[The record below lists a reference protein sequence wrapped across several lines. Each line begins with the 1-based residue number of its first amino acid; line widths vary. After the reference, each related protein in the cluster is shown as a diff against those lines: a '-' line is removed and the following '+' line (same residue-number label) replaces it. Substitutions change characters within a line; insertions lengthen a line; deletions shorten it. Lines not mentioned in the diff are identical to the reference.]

1 MAKKQLSIYIGTNRT
16 RICEVVRNSEKSV
29 SLYNAIEV
37 ETPKGAV
44 EDGYILDVPAMAEV
58 IKSCIYGRGLT
69 TNKVTFTIASKK
81 IASKEVMLPFV
92 KKERVADIIRAN
104 ANEYF
109 PMSNIN
115 DYVFAQSILETVQT
129 DEGKMYRVSA
139 IAAPRDIVMSYY
151 DLSAELKIPIDTM
164 DYAGNSIF
172 QVLEL
177 QMEEG
182 SCSMVLQIEKDNTF
196 VSILNG
202 KTLVLQRAIPYGK
215 TAVVNNLINMKRIS
229 EKDANLLLQDESRLH
244 AAVTDEEF
252 TEAVRF
258 LIGGINRVME
268 YHLSRN
274 SSLNIDEIKIFGEG
288 CQLAGITNVLQNEL
302 NVKVSKLLNFQGVTV
317 KDGGSLNQD
326 DLLRY
331 ISCAGAVLN
340 PVNIFIPNMAKK
352 KTASAAAA
360 VSSVGISEK
369 ALLGILLAVVF
380 VMIAVIG
387 GFCGVYIWKTGE
399 RDLLQKK
406 VDSLQEAETIANAY
420 YAAQNDFNLIQ
431 GFDAST
437 ESPNENLYRFILD
450 LEEIMPER
458 ISITDFSIAEG
469 NISMNAIGTSKE
481 QVADLIKQLKALP
494 YIQDV
499 FVGAM
504 SQTYGESPQVS
515 FGITMIML
523 PPSLTPEE
531 TPAEEGQPTEGQET
545 IEEGGSAQ

>member
-44 EDGYILDVPAMAEV
+44 EDGYILDIPAMAEV

-92 KKERVADIIRAN
+92 KKERVSEIIRAN

-109 PMSNIN
+109 PMSNIG

-151 DLSAELKIPIDTM
+151 DLAAELKIPVDTM

-177 QMEEG
+177 QMDEDI
-182 SCSMVLQIEKDNTF
+182 CSMVLQIEKDNTF

-215 TAVVNNLINMKRIS
+215 NAVVNNLISMKRIS
-229 EKDANLLLQDESRLH
+229 EKDANLLLQDEGRLR

-252 TEAVRF
+252 TEVVRF

-274 SSLNIDEIKIFGEG
+274 SSLAIDEIKIFGEG

-302 NVKVSKLLNFQGVTV
+302 NIKVSKLLNFQGVVV
-317 KDGGSLNQD
+317 KDGGSLNRD

-340 PVNIFIPNMAKK
+340 PVNINIPNMVKK
-352 KTASAAAA
+352 KSMSTA
-360 VSSVGISEK
+360 VSSVGISES
-369 ALLGILLAVVF
+369 ALIAVLLAVVF
-380 VMIAVIG
+380 IMIAVCG
-387 GFCGVYIWKTGE
+387 GLLGYYIWEDGKKNK
-399 RDLLQKK
+399 LQKQ
-406 VDSLQEAETIANAY
+406 VDSLQEAEVIANAF
-420 YAAQNDFNLIQ
+420 YAAQADYNLIQ
-431 GFDAST
+431 NFYLST
-437 ESPNENLYRFILD
+437 ENANENMYRFILD
-450 LEEIMPER
+450 LEEVMPEQV
-458 ISITDFSIAEG
+458 SITDFSIAEG
-469 NISMNAIGTSKE
+469 RISMNAIGTSKE
-481 QVADLIKQLKALP
+481 QVAELIKQLKNLP
-494 YIQDV
+494 YIQSV
-499 FVGAM
+499 FVGSM

-515 FGITMIML
+515 FGITMEML
-523 PPSLTPEE
+523 PPSIAPIAVE
-531 TPAEEGQPTEGQET
+531 TEAEQTV
-545 IEEGGSAQ
+545 EEGGDAQ

>member
-44 EDGYILDVPAMAEV
+44 EDGYILDIPAMAEV
-58 IKSCIYGRGLT
+58 IKTCIYGRGLT

-92 KKERVADIIRAN
+92 KKERVSEIIRAN

-109 PMSNIN
+109 PMSNIG

-151 DLSAELKIPIDTM
+151 DLAAELKIPVDTM

-177 QMEEG
+177 QMDEG
-182 SCSMVLQIEKDNTF
+182 TCMVLQIEKDNTF

-215 TAVVNNLINMKRIS
+215 TAVVNNLISMKRIS
-229 EKDANLLLQDESRLH
+229 EKDANLLLQDEGRLR

-274 SSLNIDEIKIFGEG
+274 SSLVIDEIKIFGEG

-302 NVKVSKLLNFQGVTV
+302 NIKVSKLLNFQGVVV
-317 KDGGSLNQD
+317 KDGGSLNRD
-326 DLLRY
+326 DLLKY

-340 PVNIFIPNMAKK
+340 PVNINIPNMAKK
-352 KTASAAAA
+352 KSVSTA
-360 VSSVGISEK
+360 VSSVGISEG
-369 ALLGILLAVVF
+369 AMVMALLAVVF
-380 VMIAVIG
+380 IMIAVCG
-387 GFCGVYIWKTGE
+387 GFLGVYIWNDGQKNK
-399 RDLLQKK
+399 LQKQ
-406 VDSLQEAETIANAY
+406 VDSLQEAEVIANAF
-420 YAAQNDFNLIQ
+420 YAAQADYNMIQ
-431 GFDAST
+431 NFYLST
-437 ESPNENLYRFILD
+437 ENANENMYRFILD
-450 LEEIMPER
+450 LEEVMPEQV
-458 ISITDFSIAEG
+458 SITDFSIAEG
-469 NISMNAIGTSKE
+469 RISMNAIGTSKE
-481 QVADLIKQLKALP
+481 QVAELIKQMKELP
-494 YIQDV
+494 YIQSV
-499 FVGAM
+499 FVGSI
-504 SQTYGESPQVS
+504 SQTYGESPQVAFS
-515 FGITMIML
+515 ITMEML
-523 PPSLTPEE
+523 PPSLA
-531 TPAEEGQPTEGQET
+531 PAEVETDTEQT
-545 IEEGGSAQ
+545 VEEGGNAQ